1 MVWSL
6 TKNSAASSLTR
17 LTGMLR
23 IKQQAARSADLQRL
37 EAENPEKALVLKRT
51 LLLGSLS
58 PITAPGSVNI
68 QLPEGA
74 LELGVGKGVGMEHGG
89 RSRSVSKASASGHS
103 RPTSPQPFPLHSPHN
118 PPPDVPISPATA
130 VAKRDQEKRSRFTS
144 PLKRAA
150 PAPLHAG
157 PHVEPT
163 QQITP
168 SSHSRNSSQ
177 GQNDP
182 SSSAHPPE
190 TLSTTKKGMLNMKLF
205 SPLSSMLAAKRA
217 GGGEDGQEED
227 KERKGAI

>member
-1 MVWSL
+1 
-6 TKNSAASSLTR
+6 
-17 LTGMLR
+17 MLR

-58 PITAPGSVNI
+58 PITASGSVNI

-74 LELGVGKGVGMEHGG
+74 LDLGVGRGGGMEHGG

-103 RPTSPQPFPLHSPHN
+103 RPNSPQPFPLHSLPN
-118 PPPDVPISPATA
+118 PPPHVPISPAMA
-130 VAKRDQEKRSRFTS
+130 VARRDEEKRSRFTS

-157 PHVEPT
+157 THIEPT
-163 QQITP
+163 PPITP
-168 SSHSRNSSQ
+168 SSSRNSSQ

-182 SSSAHPPE
+182 SSSALPSE
-190 TLSTTKKGMLNMKLF
+190 TLSTARKGMLNVKLF
-205 SPLSSMLAAKRA
+205 SPLSSMLASKRA